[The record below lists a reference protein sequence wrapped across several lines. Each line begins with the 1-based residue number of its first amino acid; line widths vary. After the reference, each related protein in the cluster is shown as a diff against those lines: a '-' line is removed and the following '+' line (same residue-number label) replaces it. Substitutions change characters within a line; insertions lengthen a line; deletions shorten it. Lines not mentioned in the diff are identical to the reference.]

1 MLLNLAQ
8 TRDRR
13 PLRKEERQSGYRC
26 VALSTFSQFTDS
38 ILLHRRVTLRRR
50 DITVSRNT
58 LACCN
63 ARHLRIKHSVQFI
76 FAGAGRYNAQK
87 NWAALSCRPLRGA
100 NLMCSST
107 LSVNCEKVERATQRY
122 PDCRSPI
129 SQRSHVGNLRQ
140 TLQGKRGDLQEGGK
154 PQVVYPLVRP
164 RGVSAL
170 PAAGR
175 GKSPPSADGASPRLK

>member
-1 MLLNLAQ
+1 MLPCPDIFAVSDN
-8 TRDRR
+8 
-13 PLRKEERQSGYRC
+13 
-26 VALSTFSQFTDS
+26 V
-38 ILLHRRVTLRRR
+38 LLHMRFHLSKRGIAVLRNGHTRYY
-50 DITVSRNT
+50 
-58 LACCN
+58 

-76 FAGAGRYNAQK
+76 FAGVGRYNAQK

-129 SQRSHVGNLRQ
+129 SQRSHVVNLRQ

-175 GKSPPSADGASPRLK
+175 GKSPLNFSEKLTNPEYSSSRSAFCGSSLCGRENIPPSAR

>member
-1 MLLNLAQ
+1 MKSTQARHARVAQ
-8 TRDRR
+8 
-13 PLRKEERQSGYRC
+13 LVSLEI
-26 VALSTFSQFTDS
+26 TDS
-38 ILLHRRVTLRRR
+38 TYEDKLYLIDR
-50 DITVSRNT
+50 
-58 LACCN
+58 
-63 ARHLRIKHSVQFI
+63 

-107 LSVNCEKVERATQRY
+107 LSVNCEQVAKDTQRY

-170 PAAGR
+170 PAARR
-175 GKSPPSADGASPRLK
+175 GKSPLNFSEKLTNPEYSSSRSAFCGSSLCGRGSRSPAARWSAWR

>member
-1 MLLNLAQ
+1 MIKSTQAQ
-8 TRDRR
+8 HTR
-13 PLRKEERQSGYRC
+13 
-26 VALSTFSQFTDS
+26 VAQLVSLEITDS
-38 ILLHRRVTLRRR
+38 TCEDKLCQT
-50 DITVSRNT
+50 S
-58 LACCN
+58 
-63 ARHLRIKHSVQFI
+63 KS
-76 FAGAGRYNAQK
+76 AGAGRYNAQK

-140 TLQGKRGDLQEGGK
+140 TIQGKRGDLQEGGK

-175 GKSPPSADGASPRLK
+175 GKSPPSADGESPRLK

>member
-1 MLLNLAQ
+1 M
-8 TRDRR
+8 R
-13 PLRKEERQSGYRC
+13 PLRKGVRQRIFSS
-26 VALSTFSQFTDS
+26 VFFSTCSQLTNS
-38 ILLHRRVTLRRR
+38 VLLHMWLNQRRR

-63 ARHLRIKHSVQFI
+63 ARHLRIKRSVQFI
-76 FAGAGRYNAQK
+76 FASAVRYNAQK

-175 GKSPPSADGASPRLK
+175 GKSPPSADGESPRLK